1 MWSGTLCWHRHQL
14 CTLLITVF
22 SARQNPNIFQQE
34 QEKKKK
40 KNFEETARRVYRIIG
55 MTNICNKTYQM

>member
-1 MWSGTLCWHRHQL
+1 MWSGILCWHRHQL

-34 QEKKKK
+34 QEKKLNFFKK
-40 KNFEETARRVYRIIG
+40 KPLRKQHVGFTG
-55 MTNICNKTYQM
+55 